1 MTREEM
7 DEIKRHLDAVAERLE
22 TKIALV
28 AEGHHL
34 LVDGQRRLEGKVDG
48 LEQQMGRFEG
58 EIKAMLRLSFAE
70 LDRRVQ
76 ALEATLTTLDSRV
89 VRLEAH
95 VA

>member
-1 MTREEM
+1 MTREEI
-7 DEIKRHLDAVAERLE
+7 DEIKRHFDVVAERLE

-28 AEGHHL
+28 AEGHQL

-48 LEQQMGRFEG
+48 LEQQMERFEG

-76 ALEATLTTLDSRV
+76 ALEATLTALEGRV